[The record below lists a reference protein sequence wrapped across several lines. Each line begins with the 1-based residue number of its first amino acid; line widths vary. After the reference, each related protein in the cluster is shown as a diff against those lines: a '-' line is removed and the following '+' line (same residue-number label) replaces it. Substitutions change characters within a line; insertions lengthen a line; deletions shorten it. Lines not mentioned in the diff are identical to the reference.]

1 MKNLI
6 RILAV
11 LLFMSSN
18 AMSWANH
25 WVPNHNQFSDNMNII
40 GVLEINGVEQATD
53 VFEVGVFCGDECRG
67 SEMLT
72 YYSGVDRHMLFM
84 TLYGQSGDVMSFR
97 LYDHGSQRELEL
109 TPPET
114 IQFVSNDILG
124 SIPDPYVISFSGGI
138 AVITAKAIPEEGGT
152 ITGAAAYWYGETCT
166 LQAPANE
173 GYTFVDWTE
182 NGQQVS
188 TEPTLSIFVM
198 ESHDLQANFSVNSYE
213 ISLEAQ
219 PDEGGTVSGMGSYDY
234 GTMVTVTATPEP
246 ESHYLFVNWTEDD
259 VMVSDSAE
267 YTFMVQR
274 DRHLVAHFAQER
286 YAIKSEVSPE
296 NAGTV
301 DGVGYYLY
309 GQTATLT
316 ARPDANYEFVEW
328 TEDGT
333 FLSNHVSIS
342 FIVTQDRVLEAHFN
356 YYDGVEEEG
365 HTMSV
370 FPNPTNGLVRIEG
383 LQEGGEIR
391 VMNESGNIVLV
402 KPYEGSDAVIDLGFA
417 PDGCYILYVVNG
429 EEKQIKKIVK
439 F

>member
-166 LQAPANE
+166 LQATANE

-219 PDEGGTVSGMGSYDY
+219 PDEGGTVSGMAA
-234 GTMVTVTATPEP
+234 MI
-246 ESHYLFVNWTEDD
+246 
-259 VMVSDSAE
+259 M
-267 YTFMVQR
+267 
-274 DRHLVAHFAQER
+274 ER
-286 YAIKSEVSPE
+286 
-296 NAGTV
+296 
-301 DGVGYYLY
+301 
-309 GQTATLT
+309 
-316 ARPDANYEFVEW
+316 W
-328 TEDGT
+328 
-333 FLSNHVSIS
+333 
-342 FIVTQDRVLEAHFN
+342 
-356 YYDGVEEEG
+356 
-365 HTMSV
+365 
-370 FPNPTNGLVRIEG
+370 
-383 LQEGGEIR
+383 
-391 VMNESGNIVLV
+391 
-402 KPYEGSDAVIDLGFA
+402 
-417 PDGCYILYVVNG
+417 
-429 EEKQIKKIVK
+429 
-439 F
+439 